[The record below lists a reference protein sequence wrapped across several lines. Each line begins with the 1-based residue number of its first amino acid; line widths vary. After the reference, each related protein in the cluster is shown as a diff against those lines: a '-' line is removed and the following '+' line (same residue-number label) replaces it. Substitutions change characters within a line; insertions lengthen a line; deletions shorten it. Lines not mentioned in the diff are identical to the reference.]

1 MSLKAVH
8 IFFVTI
14 ATAIAVFF
22 GVWSV
27 QQVLATGTAADWV
40 LAILAVLMALALP
53 PYGVWFL
60 KKMKKVGYV

>member
-8 IFFVTI
+8 IFFIVV
-14 ATAIAVFF
+14 ATAIAVGF

-27 QQVLATGTAADWV
+27 QQVQASGNTGDWV
-40 LAILAVLMALALP
+40 LAILAILMAGALP
-53 PYGVWFL
+53 IYGVWFL